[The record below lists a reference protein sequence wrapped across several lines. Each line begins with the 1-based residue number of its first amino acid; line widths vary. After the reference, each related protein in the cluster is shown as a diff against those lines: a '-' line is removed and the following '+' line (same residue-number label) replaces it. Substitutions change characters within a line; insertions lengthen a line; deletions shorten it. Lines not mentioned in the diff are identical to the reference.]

1 MLDKI
6 EDKRLDD
13 YLDGNLPEEDMIEFL
28 EKVKVNR
35 ILSKEL
41 SLRLKI
47 RKEIAR
53 SRKSHIQ
60 EYIKD
65 NAFNGRKKVISM
77 YSRIAIGM
85 AACLLLGII
94 YLNIDRKNTDTEK
107 IARSSQHNS
116 TITLKSTDPDFI
128 DSVNSWNQ
136 MGMDKSIKTRLSNTT
151 NPNNPKLGKKVI
163 QPKLKREVTNDVPG
177 QIVEESPKEMV
188 QKDLAIQS
196 VASNEI
202 DQSKSFEA
210 NPPKANTSMGAGAP
224 NMSRNKSVNS
234 ISKSDIESGFNKVSI
249 KYVIRDYKVQF
260 NKTIDCYYKIDNNN
274 LYKLTEDAV
283 YIYIQ
288 DKSILENL
296 ILVNDNNKNFYLEIN
311 KKRIPIQ
318 KTSEYKSYK
327 P

>member
-6 EDKRLDD
+6 EDKRLED

-53 SRKSHIQ
+53 SRKRHIQ

-94 YLNIDRKNTDTEK
+94 YLNIDRKNIDTEK
-107 IARSSQHNS
+107 IAKSSQHNS

-128 DSVNSWNQ
+128 DSVNSGNQ
-136 MGMDKSIKTRLSNTT
+136 MEMDKSIKTRLSNTT
-151 NPNNPKLGKKVI
+151 NPNNPKLEKKVI
-163 QPKLKREVTNDVPG
+163 QPIQKREVADDVPG
-177 QIVEESPKEMV
+177 QIAEESPNEIA
-188 QKDLAIQS
+188 QKDLASQS
-196 VASNEI
+196 LGSNEI
-202 DQSKSFEA
+202 DQSKSYEA
-210 NPPKANTSMGAGAP
+210 NPPKANTSMGAGAHI
-224 NMSRNKSVNS
+224 MSRNKPINSVSNL
-234 ISKSDIESGFNKVSI
+234 DIEGSFKKVSI
-249 KYVIRDYKVQF
+249 KYVVRDYKVQF
-260 NKTIDCYYKIDNNN
+260 DKTIDCYYKIDSNN
-274 LYKLTEDAV
+274 LYKLTEDAF

-288 DKSILENL
+288 DVSILEKL
-296 ILVNDNNKNFYLEIN
+296 SLVNDNNKKFYFVLN
-311 KKRIPIQ
+311 KKRISIQ
-318 KTSEYKSYK
+318 KTSEFKSYK